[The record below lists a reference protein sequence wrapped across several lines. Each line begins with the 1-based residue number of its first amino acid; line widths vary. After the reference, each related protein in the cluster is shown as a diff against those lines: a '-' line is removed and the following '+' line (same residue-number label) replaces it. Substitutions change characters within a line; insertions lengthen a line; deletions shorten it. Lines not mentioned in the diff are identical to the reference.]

1 MNNFQLI
8 IIIPLGQLKVA
19 ILKWP
24 IPLADSAE
32 LATFYENWPFF
43 GISAISEYI
52 MYIKD

>member
-1 MNNFQLI
+1 M
-8 IIIPLGQLKVA
+8 IPLRRPKVG

-32 LATFYENWPFF
+32 LAIVRRIGQFLGE
-43 GISAISEYI
+43 SATSEYI